1 MAVIY
6 KELDNNMVMA
16 YSNAGYKIHGGNPEA
31 DYVTATDPKGLNRIY
46 TETDIKVEDVN
57 NDADEAT
64 IADYEAAFKEIGV
77 ITDEEV

>member
-16 YSNAGYKIHGGNPEA
+16 YSDAGYKIHGGNPEA
-31 DYVTATDPKGLNRIY
+31 DYVTATDPKSMNRVY
-46 TETDIKVEDVN
+46 TETDVKIETEGV
-57 NDADEAT
+57 DADEAT
-64 IADYEAAFKEIGV
+64 IADYEATLKEIGV